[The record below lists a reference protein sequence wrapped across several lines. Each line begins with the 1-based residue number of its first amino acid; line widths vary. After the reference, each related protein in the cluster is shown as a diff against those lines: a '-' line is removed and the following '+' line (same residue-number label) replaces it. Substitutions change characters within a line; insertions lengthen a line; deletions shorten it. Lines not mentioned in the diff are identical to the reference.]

1 MLYLW
6 VASWPP
12 IYRLI
17 MKSFTIR
24 LIAALAA
31 FAVALSCEPEP
42 VPDDSEDKEQTQTP
56 EPDPDP
62 DPDPEPEPD
71 GEPES
76 LSDYGT
82 LSLTGNTLMQVL
94 QTV

>member
-1 MLYLW
+1 
-6 VASWPP
+6 
-12 IYRLI
+12 

-42 VPDDSEDKEQTQTP
+42 
-56 EPDPDP
+56 
-62 DPDPEPEPD
+62 EPD
-71 GEPES
+71 GEVES

-82 LSLTGNTLMQVL
+82 RSLTGNTLMQVL